1 MLQGEREMAA
11 DNQMLGQ
18 FDLVGVPPAPR
29 GVPQIEVT
37 FDIDANGIC
46 NVSAKDKATG
56 KEQTVRIQS
65 SGGLNKDEIERMIRE
80 AETHQEADKERR
92 EAVELKNTADT
103 QVIQAEKA
111 LEDWKHLSEEEKQ
124 AVKEAV
130 QECRDAMANE
140 SSTKDQLQEAT
151 DKLQKA
157 VMEAGKK
164 DYESAAAAN
173 SSGSE
178 STEEVKAEEKTED
191 KTEEEKKAEDEK
203 KDKKE

>member
-1 MLQGEREMAA
+1 M
-11 DNQMLGQ
+11 
-18 FDLVGVPPAPR
+18 PPAPR

-80 AETHQEADKERR
+80 AEQHAEADKVRR
-92 EAVELKNTADT
+92 ESVELKNTAET

-111 LEDWKHLSEEEKQ
+111 LGDWKHLSEEEKNV
-124 AVKEAV
+124 VKEAV
-130 QECRDAMANE
+130 AACRDVMSNE
-140 SSTKDQLQEAT
+140 SSTTEQYQEAT
-151 DKLQKA
+151 DKLQKE

-164 DYESAAAAN
+164 DYEAAAAAN
-173 SSGSE
+173 ASSS
-178 STEEVKAEEKTED
+178 STEEPQAEEAKP
-191 KTEEEKKAEDEK
+191 EEEKKDEEK
-203 KDKKE
+203 KDEEKKN